1 VAEDVADEEV
11 VVAIAE
17 AVSVVDSAA
26 EIVGAV
32 EASVEAE
39 VVDTAIVTVEVIGVG
54 EEVVPVGVDTE
65 VHAEEEVAVTEEMA
79 AASVRIV
86 HEAAAR
92 IIAIHRPLGIPFK
105 NNRRSTSLSL
115 ENRQRNLIAKK
126 SFELKE
132 RNFRL
137 FMICHFSSFNYLP
150 TTTTQKLPP
159 LQK

>member
-65 VHAEEEVAVTEEMA
+65 VHAEEVAVTEEMA

>member
-39 VVDTAIVTVEVIGVG
+39 VDTAIVTVEVIGVG

-65 VHAEEEVAVTEEMA
+65 VHAAEEVAVTEEMA

>member
-65 VHAEEEVAVTEEMA
+65 VHAEEVAVTEEMA

-105 NNRRSTSLSL
+105 NNRRSLPTYLSLSL
-115 ENRQRNLIAKK
+115 ENRQRKNLIAK
-126 SFELKE
+126 LKAE

-137 FMICHFSSFNYLP
+137 FI
-150 TTTTQKLPP
+150 
-159 LQK
+159 

>member
-1 VAEDVADEEV
+1 VWRFHRTADVAEDVADEEV

-65 VHAEEEVAVTEEMA
+65 VHAAEEVAVTEEMA

-105 NNRRSTSLSL
+105 NNRRSTYLSLSLSL
-115 ENRQRNLIAKK
+115 ENRQRKNLIAK
-126 SFELKE
+126 LKAE

-137 FMICHFSSFNYLP
+137 FI
-150 TTTTQKLPP
+150 
-159 LQK
+159 

>member
-1 VAEDVADEEV
+1 
-11 VVAIAE
+11 
-17 AVSVVDSAA
+17 
-26 EIVGAV
+26 
-32 EASVEAE
+32 
-39 VVDTAIVTVEVIGVG
+39 
-54 EEVVPVGVDTE
+54 VVPVGVDTE
-65 VHAEEEVAVTEEMA
+65 VHAEEVAVTEEMA